1 MILPSKHLAPGRD
14 LLSCGAE
21 LLRKIE
27 GSVTVTELWE
37 RVLRDPMLTRLI
49 VAFDWY
55 ILALCFLYSVRA
67 IEYDR
72 GTLER
77 ANHDL

>member
-14 LLSCGAE
+14 LLSSGAE

-27 GSVTVTELWE
+27 GSVTVSELWE
-37 RVLRDPMLTRLI
+37 RVLRDPAVARLI
-49 VAFDWY
+49 VGFDWF
-55 ILALCFLYSVRA
+55 ILTLCFLYSIRA

-72 GTLER
+72 GTVER
-77 ANHDL
+77 ATQ